1 QQRDGVQIQPLE
13 GRSLV
18 PAFDSKPIDREAI
31 YWEHEGNRA
40 IRVGDWK
47 LVAKG
52 PAAPWELYDLKA
64 DRTETNNLAEQ
75 HPERVRQMTANWEA
89 WAHRAKV
96 LPWIW
101 KPQYGQPESEDAPDE

>member
-1 QQRDGVQIQPLE
+1 LR
-13 GRSLV
+13 
-18 PAFDSKPIDREAI
+18 PAFQGERIEREAI

-52 PAAPWELYDLKA
+52 PAGAWELYNMAA
-64 DRTETNNLAEQ
+64 DRTETHNLASEK
-75 HPERVRQMTANWEA
+75 PELVGELRGKWEA
-89 WAHRAKV
+89 WARRASV

-101 KPQYGQPESEDAPDE
+101 KPAYGEALPSRAGGV